1 MRAAADG
8 QRAAVARHFAGGEPV
23 TDLGDSTG
31 FEAAVSK
38 GRF

>member
-1 MRAAADG
+1 LRAISRVG
-8 QRAAVARHFAGGEPV
+8 SESPL

-38 GRF
+38 G